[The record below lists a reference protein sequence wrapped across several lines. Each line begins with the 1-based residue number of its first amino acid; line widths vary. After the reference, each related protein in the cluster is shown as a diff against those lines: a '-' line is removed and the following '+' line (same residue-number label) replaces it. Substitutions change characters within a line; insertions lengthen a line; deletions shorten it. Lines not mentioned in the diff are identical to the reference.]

1 MILSSPSTAE
11 QRLHGPQST
20 HEGGGER
27 ALSSQPSLPLQ
38 QGIRKMA
45 AILLGTWVKINSA
58 LWGPENSIL

>member
-38 QGIRKMA
+38 QGHK
-45 AILLGTWVKINSA
+45 
-58 LWGPENSIL
+58 ENGRHTSGDMGQNQQCIVGA